1 MKPANCWGQAA
12 PLLEA
17 LEDSGAVGH
26 AYLLLGPANSAKED
40 AAWLIA
46 QTAICPAGRCGACED
61 CLKIARHNH
70 PDVHFVSPQSAQGYL
85 VGQIRDLIDDIQLA
99 PIRGKRKVYVLDD
112 AQCLTAS
119 SANAL
124 LKNLEEPPEDTV
136 FVLLATTSDAVLP
149 TVASRCQTLQFPA
162 LSPADAVLQ
171 LARSC
176 GAEQAECRRILAFC
190 PDLKR
195 ARAILESD
203 ARKEARTCA
212 LEVLSSVPRCDELD
226 LMKAAARLVEASKGH
241 IAEVEARQAQEME
254 DVEGL
259 VGNAGLKELEERH
272 KRERAACERSGII
285 DCLSAQRAF
294 LRDCIKTCMNPEGTI
309 DCDDF
314 AAEVSRLAGLLR
326 IDGSVRAIEIVSL
339 AMRRIETNV
348 TPRMAVEAMLL
359 ELKETCPCQP

>member
-61 CLKIARHNH
+61 CLQTARHNH

-162 LSPADAVLQ
+162 LSRPTRFSSSPGPAAQSKPNAGASWRSAPILNVRGPFWKATR
-171 LARSC
+171 AR
-176 GAEQAECRRILAFC
+176 R
-190 PDLKR
+190 R
-195 ARAILESD
+195 ARAPSRSS
-203 ARKEARTCA
+203 ARSPVATSWT
-212 LEVLSSVPRCDELD
+212 L
-226 LMKAAARLVEASKGH
+226 
-241 IAEVEARQAQEME
+241 
-254 DVEGL
+254 
-259 VGNAGLKELEERH
+259 
-272 KRERAACERSGII
+272 
-285 DCLSAQRAF
+285 
-294 LRDCIKTCMNPEGTI
+294 
-309 DCDDF
+309 
-314 AAEVSRLAGLLR
+314 
-326 IDGSVRAIEIVSL
+326 
-339 AMRRIETNV
+339 
-348 TPRMAVEAMLL
+348 
-359 ELKETCPCQP
+359 